1 MEGQVEAIQ
10 HLGRVIKGDGC
21 LTITKKK
28 KEQREENVP
37 TKSRERG
44 PDRHMHSAAAGCLLL
59 EFPTPAVYL
68 LAHLTFPVLLHWFHK
83 NCFNGF
89 ACSSLSKFFLFHIC
103 PKSLPPHCL
112 LHYNFI
118 KMKSALEW
126 ESCVPRSSPG
136 PVSLC
141 YLITWWEGANGLP
154 TLQSGLML
162 PLLCSKASFHFFMQ
176 PSKKFTED
184 PLCA

>member
-1 MEGQVEAIQ
+1 MEAIQ

-44 PDRHMHSAAAGCLLL
+44 PDTNRHSAAAGCLLL

-68 LAHLTFPVLLHWFHK
+68 LAHLTFPVLLHWVHK

-89 ACSSLSKFFLFHIC
+89 ACSSLSKFFPFSFALSPFPHIVF
-103 PKSLPPHCL
+103 SITIL
-112 LHYNFI
+112 L
-118 KMKSALEW
+118 K
-126 ESCVPRSSPG
+126 
-136 PVSLC
+136 
-141 YLITWWEGANGLP
+141 
-154 TLQSGLML
+154 
-162 PLLCSKASFHFFMQ
+162 
-176 PSKKFTED
+176 
-184 PLCA
+184 